1 MIIATQADLE
11 EGVTALIGL
20 ESRFG
25 PVVERLG
32 TIPLRI
38 EPSGLASLLAIIT
51 EQSVSLK
58 AATSIRRRLD
68 EAFDAGDA
76 EAVLGVSVER
86 LRALGLTRSKGRA
99 FHAAAAAARDGL
111 LESLLTLGDDDAK
124 KALTALHGIGEWTA
138 QTYLLSCLGRSDS
151 WPAGDVAL
159 QAAAADLFSIDPRPD
174 VRQMVALAEPWRPW
188 RAVAARILWTWYRS
202 GIGADGLRHTPQAV
216 RGQVLLKTVENAS
229 DNSETVPDQSGV
241 DLDQ

>member
-1 MIIATQADLE
+1 MIIATRADLD
-11 EGVTALIGL
+11 EGITKLIGL

-38 EPSGLASLLAIIT
+38 EPAGLASLLAIIT

-58 AATSIRRRLD
+58 AAASIRKRLD
-68 EAFDAGDA
+68 AAFDAGNAD
-76 EAVLGVSVER
+76 AVLGVPVEH

-99 FHAAAAAARDGL
+99 FHAAARAARDGL
-111 LESLLTLGDDDAK
+111 LEALVNLGDDDAK

-138 QTYLLSCLGRSDS
+138 QTYLLSCLGRSDA

-159 QAAAADLFSIDPRPD
+159 QAAAATLFSIDPRPD
-174 VRQMVALAEPWRPW
+174 MRRMVALAEPWRPW

-202 GIGADGLRHTPQAV
+202 
-216 RGQVLLKTVENAS
+216 
-229 DNSETVPDQSGV
+229 
-241 DLDQ
+241 

>member
-1 MIIATQADLE
+1 MIIATRADLE
-11 EGVTALIGL
+11 EGIAELIGL

-38 EPSGLASLLAIIT
+38 EPAGLASLLAIIT

-58 AATSIRRRLD
+58 AAASIRKRLD
-68 EAFDAGDA
+68 AAFDTGDA
-76 EAVLGVSVER
+76 DAILGVPVED

-99 FHAAAAAARDGL
+99 FHAAAQAARDGL
-111 LESLLTLGDDDAK
+111 LEALVTLRDDDAK
-124 KALTALHGIGEWTA
+124 RALTALHGIGEWTA
-138 QTYLLSCLGRSDS
+138 QTYLLSCLGRSDA

-159 QAAAADLFSIDPRPD
+159 QTATATLFSIDPRPD

-188 RAVAARILWTWYRS
+188 RAVAARILWTWYR
-202 GIGADGLRHTPQAV
+202 P
-216 RGQVLLKTVENAS
+216 
-229 DNSETVPDQSGV
+229 
-241 DLDQ
+241 

>member
-1 MIIATQADLE
+1 MIIATRADLE
-11 EGVTALIGL
+11 EGITELIGL

-38 EPSGLASLLAIIT
+38 EPAGLASLLAIIT

-58 AATSIRRRLD
+58 AAASIRKRLD
-68 EAFDAGDA
+68 AAFDAGDA
-76 EAVLGVSVER
+76 DAVLGVPVER

-99 FHAAAAAARDGL
+99 FHAAAQAARDGL
-111 LESLLTLGDDDAK
+111 LEVLVTLGDDDAK
-124 KALTALHGIGEWTA
+124 TALTALHGIGEWTA
-138 QTYLLSCLGRSDS
+138 QTYLLSCLGRSDA

-159 QAAAADLFSIDPRPD
+159 QAAAAALFSIDPRPD
-174 VRQMVALAEPWRPW
+174 TRQMVALAEPWRPW

-202 GIGADGLRHTPQAV
+202 
-216 RGQVLLKTVENAS
+216 
-229 DNSETVPDQSGV
+229 
-241 DLDQ
+241 